1 MLRCVFISQVASR
14 RSRQIYEA
22 EPVDGVWSVWGEWS
36 ECSQTC
42 GVGLSQRS
50 RNCLPPPPPPQ
61 TPPHS
66 FASPN
71 WADYFPGSVGGPAI
85 SLGSPYYPPRYPGQ
99 RPSYHPPSVSRSHNP
114 GLPLYRNTPTS
125 GEGPSVLGQ
134 GNRSPPFYNSEV
146 SPASQETA
154 YRPPYH
160 MTSQGYNQPAS
171 VFRRPTN
178 PGTARAGG
186 SGNRRSIPAS
196 RDGLPSRRASTI
208 RPGQFGYGKVPFSLP
223 LHRTHRQARHTVN
236 GTDEA
241 PRPIVAEGDNQK
253 EEDTEREE
261 VDREEERTENGEQ
274 KISVVPA
281 AEEEPIPTESIR
293 QHVGRTSHS
302 EHSRSRVLPKNS
314 FSRSSTPSVFV
325 NRQRFDWNSVTAP
338 PPPQS
343 QPRSPGNSPLFT
355 SPLHRPNSAHIER
368 KPHPGFGPQA
378 PPAGSVYPLQHPHMS
393 SQLGLEV
400 SRQGAGE
407 ASRLLR
413 CSGPEK
419 QYRRCFSQVG
429 LSDSFQL
436 KSFRKETLL

>member
-1 MLRCVFISQVASR
+1 WQ
-14 RSRQIYEA
+14 
-22 EPVDGVWSVWGEWS
+22 
-36 ECSQTC
+36 
-42 GVGLSQRS
+42 
-50 RNCLPPPPPPQ
+50 
-61 TPPHS
+61 
-66 FASPN
+66 
-71 WADYFPGSVGGPAI
+71 VGGPGRFMRR
-85 SLGSPYYPPRYPGQ
+85 SLLM
-99 RPSYHPPSVSRSHNP
+99 VC
-114 GLPLYRNTPTS
+114 GLS
-125 GEGPSVLGQ
+125 
-134 GNRSPPFYNSEV
+134 
-146 SPASQETA
+146 
-154 YRPPYH
+154 
-160 MTSQGYNQPAS
+160 
-171 VFRRPTN
+171 
-178 PGTARAGG
+178 GG
-186 SGNRRSIPAS
+186 SGQNALKPVEWVCPKGAGSVYPLLHLLRPLLTHSLHQTGRIIFLGASEDLLYHLGALTIPLVTLGNAHLITLHQS
-196 RDGLPSRRASTI
+196 LGVIILDCLYIETHPLVGKGLLASTI

-393 SQLGLEV
+393 SQLGLEA